1 MSFKR
6 SKKVDMTQG
15 SKGCYLVSGEVMGN
29 QGLTLYAKLVF
40 SYILSL
46 WSSCESTHPSI
57 EKIMEMTGSSRM
69 SVIRAKKELVQLGLI
84 TELSRGNGRGKSTEY
99 QVNASRV
106 NEFFGVEFIVAKEKK
121 EHQPKKEGFGKY
133 GRAKVIE

>member
-84 TELSRGNGRGKSTEY
+84 TELSRGNGRGRSTEY

-106 NEFFGVEFIVAKEKK
+106 NEFFGFEFIVTKEKK